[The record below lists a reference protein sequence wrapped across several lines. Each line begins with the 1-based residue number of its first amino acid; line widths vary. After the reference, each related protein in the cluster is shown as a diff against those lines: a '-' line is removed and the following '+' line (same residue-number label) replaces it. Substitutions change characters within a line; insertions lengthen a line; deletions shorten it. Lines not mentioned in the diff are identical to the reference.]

1 VRPTSGSIEFRG
13 QQITHGFGRRR
24 ELRRDVQVVFQ
35 NPYASLDPMM
45 TIEQTL
51 SEPLEVH
58 LKLDRAARRSRV
70 LELLDQVGLS
80 REYADRYPHAL
91 SGGQRQRIAIARA
104 LALNPLLIVCDE
116 PVSSLD
122 VSSQAQVINLL
133 RDLQE
138 RLGISYV
145 FVGHDLSVVYQI
157 SHRVAVMF
165 AGKVVEM
172 GPAEDI
178 YRNPQHPYTKTLLAA
193 VLSVDPRERR
203 LGSLVRDKSEPP
215 SHDGCV
221 FAHRCEH
228 ASEQCKTPPPSV
240 ATTDGRVVSCWLYSD
255 SASNA
260 RPS

>member
-1 VRPTSGSIEFRG
+1 
-13 QQITHGFGRRR
+13 
-24 ELRRDVQVVFQ
+24 
-35 NPYASLDPMM
+35 MM

-58 LKLDRAARRSRV
+58 LKLDRAARRGRV
-70 LELLDQVGLS
+70 LELLEQVGLS

-104 LALNPLLIVCDE
+104 LALNPSLIVCDE

-165 AGKVVEM
+165 AGKIVEM
-172 GPAEDI
+172 GPAEDV
-178 YRNPQHPYTKTLLAA
+178 YRDPQHPYTKTLLAA
-193 VLSVDPRERR
+193 VLSVDPRARR
-203 LGSLVRDKSEPP
+203 LGTLAHEKSEPQ
-215 SHDGCV
+215 HEGCV

-228 ASEQCKTPPPSV
+228 AHDRCLTPPPSV
-240 ATTDGRVVSCWLYSD
+240 ATADGRIVSCWLFSD
-255 SASNA
+255 SKPNVEVS
-260 RPS
+260 